1 MKSLYTVLLE
11 QGWALDEIRESISE
25 FRECLLDCDY
35 CGEAE
40 ELFMDIFGLEPD
52 YMIEVL

>member
-1 MKSLYTVLLE
+1 MSELATVLLE
-11 QGWALDEIRESISE
+11 QGWSLDEIRESIRE
-25 FRECLLDCDY
+25 FRECLADCDY

-52 YMIEVL
+52 YMIELL